1 MRRRDALALLPLLLT
16 PAAAA
21 WAAPRAEPWP
31 RWERHDPASSATVDH
46 SDWAAF
52 LARHVRPAPDG
63 VNRVAYGDVGAADHR
78 LLAAYL
84 DRLAATPV
92 SRLAR
97 PEQMAYWINLYNAL
111 TVRVVLDHY
120 PVGSIREINIS
131 PGLFS
136 TGPWGAMLVAVEG
149 ERLCLDDIEHRIL
162 RPLWRDPRIHY
173 AVNCASIGC
182 PNLQMAPFL
191 ALGLD
196 RDLDEAAIAYI
207 NHPRGVTVSADGRLT
222 VSSIYVWFQDDF
234 AGSARGVIQHLM
246 AYAAPELAMA
256 LQKLARI
263 DRHVYDWRL
272 NDSRTLA

>member
-1 MRRRDALALLPLLLT
+1 MRRRDALALVPLLLL
-16 PAAAA
+16 PAGAA
-21 WAAPRAEPWP
+21 WAAPKADPWP
-31 RWERHDPASSATVDH
+31 RWERHDPTSTLGVDH
-46 SDWAAF
+46 GAWAAF
-52 LARHVRPAPDG
+52 LGRHVRRAPDG
-63 VNRVAYGDVGAADHR
+63 VNRVAYGAVGAEDR
-78 LLAAYL
+78 LLLAGYL

-120 PVGSIREINIS
+120 PVESIRDIDIS

-136 TGPWGAMLVAVEG
+136 SGPWGAALVSVEG

-162 RPLWRDPRIHY
+162 RPLWRDARIHY
-173 AVNCASIGC
+173 ALNCASMGC
-182 PNLQMAPFL
+182 PNLQPEPFL
-191 ALGLD
+191 AQGLD
-196 RDLDEAAIAYI
+196 RELDEAAIAYV

-222 VSSIYVWFQDDF
+222 VSSIYVWFQEDF
-234 AGSARGVIQHLM
+234 QGSAKGVIQHLM
-246 AYAAPELAMA
+246 AYAAPGLAMA